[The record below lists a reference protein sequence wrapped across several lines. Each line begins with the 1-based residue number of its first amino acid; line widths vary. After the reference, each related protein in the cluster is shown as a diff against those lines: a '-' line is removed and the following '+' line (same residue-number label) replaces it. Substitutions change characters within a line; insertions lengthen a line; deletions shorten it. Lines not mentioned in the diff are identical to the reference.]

1 MHCEIIVNVNPF
13 ETRIAIIEDHKLVEL
28 FAERKEQQV
37 VIGNI
42 YKGIISNVLPGMGA
56 AFIDIG
62 LSRAAFLHYRDI
74 STSSVPKAKQKLF
87 LKGDSSNIGKILSVG
102 QEITVQVT
110 KDPIQKKGARVSGK
124 ISLPGKFLVYKPN
137 ARKVYISRKITNKTE
152 RARIHS
158 ILKSVK
164 EKEAGV
170 IVRTDTVN
178 IDKKDF
184 TREYSGL
191 SQTWKLVQKQMK
203 HAKAPYCVYDDNS
216 LSFSLIRDLFNS
228 KVDKLIIDDKKIS
241 EKIKNHLK
249 AITPELTDRIEFYGE
264 DTPIFNVFGVEKE
277 IELIFNSR
285 VKLPSGGNITIQQT
299 EALVAIDIN
308 TGSFTGKNDYNQ
320 TIAIT
325 NIEAAKEIARQIRLR
340 DLAGILV
347 IDFIDMKSE
356 ENQEKVFSTLKK
368 GLKND
373 RAKHKVYPF
382 SQLGLVEI
390 SRKRT
395 RGSLLLTYSTQ
406 CPHCNGTGRLI
417 SRDSVAIRISRWLQR
432 TKYFIKNEP
441 LRIVVHKNV
450 KAFLEE
456 NPQILQSENNQ
467 IEIEGSSNMK
477 LDEFK
482 VYSQI
487 TKQEITL
494 RYST

>member
-1 MHCEIIVNVNPF
+1 
-13 ETRIAIIEDHKLVEL
+13 
-28 FAERKEQQV
+28 
-37 VIGNI
+37 
-42 YKGIISNVLPGMGA
+42 MG
-56 AFIDIG
+56 
-62 LSRAAFLHYRDI
+62 
-74 STSSVPKAKQKLF
+74 
-87 LKGDSSNIGKILSVG
+87 
-102 QEITVQVT
+102 
-110 KDPIQKKGARVSGK
+110 
-124 ISLPGKFLVYKPN
+124 
-137 ARKVYISRKITNKTE
+137 
-152 RARIHS
+152 
-158 ILKSVK
+158 
-164 EKEAGV
+164 
-170 IVRTDTVN
+170 
-178 IDKKDF
+178 
-184 TREYSGL
+184 
-191 SQTWKLVQKQMK
+191 KLVQKQMK

-467 IEIEGSSNMK
+467 IEI
-477 LDEFK
+477 
-482 VYSQI
+482 VYFSKFI
-487 TKQEITL
+487 K
-494 RYST
+494 